1 MLTITEM
8 KRLNKEAGQH
18 WFSEGAMKF
27 FNTKIEAK
35 PNKNNLF
42 ITSECPDGGV
52 RRYTIRRF
60 NPETYEVETAS
71 EFWEF
76 ETLEEAKAARKQMK

>member
-8 KRLNKEAGQH
+8 KRLNKAAGQY
-18 WFSEGAMKF
+18 WFSKGAMKF

-35 PNKNNLF
+35 PDKNNFF
-42 ITSECPDGGV
+42 ITSDCPNDGIK
-52 RRYTIRRF
+52 RYTIRRF
-60 NPETYEVETAS
+60 NTETYEVETAS

-76 ETLEEAKAARKQMK
+76 RTLEEAKAARKQMK